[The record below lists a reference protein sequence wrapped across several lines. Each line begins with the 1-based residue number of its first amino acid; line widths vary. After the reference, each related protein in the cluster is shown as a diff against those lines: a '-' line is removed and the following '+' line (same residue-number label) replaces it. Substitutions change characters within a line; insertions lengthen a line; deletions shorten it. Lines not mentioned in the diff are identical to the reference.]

1 MGGLVASAE
10 IVAQTLERET
20 QEEAGLSIDTLLGVE
35 ACGSF
40 TVHRSPFTVRRSVE
54 DAGSHGFMVETLHVV
69 RCVVPA
75 TAIPFNQDG
84 EVSRFGLFLP
94 IFR

>member
-10 IVAQTLERET
+10 TVAQTLERET

-40 TVHRSPFTVRRSVE
+40 TVHRSPCAGLSRTPAAPRLYGGNAACRALRGSCNGYTVQPRR
-54 DAGSHGFMVETLHVV
+54 
-69 RCVVPA
+69 
-75 TAIPFNQDG
+75 
-84 EVSRFGLFLP
+84 
-94 IFR
+94 

>member
-10 IVAQTLERET
+10 TVAQTLERET

-40 TVHRSPFTVRRSVE
+40 TVHRAPVCRGRRQPRLYGGNAACRALRGSCNGYTVQPRR
-54 DAGSHGFMVETLHVV
+54 
-69 RCVVPA
+69 
-75 TAIPFNQDG
+75 
-84 EVSRFGLFLP
+84 
-94 IFR
+94 

>member
-10 IVAQTLERET
+10 TVAQTLERET

-40 TVHRSPFTVRRSVE
+40 TVHRAPVCRGRRQP
-54 DAGSHGFMVETLHVV
+54 HGFMVETLHVV